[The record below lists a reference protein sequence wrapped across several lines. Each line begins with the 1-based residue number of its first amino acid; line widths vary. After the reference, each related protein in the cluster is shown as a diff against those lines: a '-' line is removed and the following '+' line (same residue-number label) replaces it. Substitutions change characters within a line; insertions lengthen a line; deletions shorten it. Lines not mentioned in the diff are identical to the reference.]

1 MSERWR
7 SDEGFSLSEL
17 VVVVGLLGIIL
28 AAAWASYTVAS
39 NGTRTA
45 DREAMTAREIAA
57 PLLQCERL
65 LIQQH
70 NILDGTIEARV
81 VNPGPYLVA
90 FQTDVDHDSH
100 VESTIIE
107 ATAND
112 ELIITTSEVTEH
124 GYEPVVWSTANR
136 NRATGTPLF
145 TFYNGSGQ
153 VISDYGSVKTDSR
166 AVKITIATE
175 YDGKAYSDSRTV
187 SFRNR

>member
-1 MSERWR
+1 MRR
-7 SDEGFSLSEL
+7 RLSDDAGFSLSEL

-28 AAAWASYTVAS
+28 AAAWASYSVAS

-45 DREAMTAREIAA
+45 EREAMTAREIAA

-70 NILDGTIEARV
+70 NILTGTVDGRL
-81 VNPGPYLVA
+81 VNPSRYLIA
-90 FQTDVDHDSH
+90 FQTDIDHDNH

-107 ATAND
+107 ATTD
-112 ELIITTSEVTEH
+112 DKLVITTAEVSEH
-124 GYEPVVWSTANR
+124 GYEPVVWSTANK
-136 NRATGTPLF
+136 NRATNTPLF
-145 TFYNGSGQ
+145 VFYNGSGQ
-153 VISDYGSVKTDSR
+153 VISDYSAVKTDAR